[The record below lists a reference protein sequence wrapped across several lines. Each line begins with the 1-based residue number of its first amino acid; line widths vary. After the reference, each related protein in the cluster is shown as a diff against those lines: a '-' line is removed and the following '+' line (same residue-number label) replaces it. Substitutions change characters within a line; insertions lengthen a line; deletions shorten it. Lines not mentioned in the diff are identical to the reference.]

1 MLAWYTP
8 DKRVAVSF
16 LSKLMQAETIENF
29 VLRMD
34 FEYRNMLIL
43 QYEQRRSLGSHKSS
57 F

>member
-16 LSKLMQAETIENF
+16 LSKLMQAGTIENF